1 MLNLFVT
8 KWTYLL
14 LATEKPEIVGITE
27 TWIHTNMR
35 DFEGEFEIPGYKTF
49 KKDRLDR
56 EGGGVMLYVRGHLDP
71 VECKIETEHE
81 MVGVVLNKLEKKNS
95 IYILFIGLLTRVQ
108 KVMKVCIA
116 I

>member
-1 MLNLFVT
+1 
-8 KWTYLL
+8 
-14 LATEKPEIVGITE
+14 
-27 TWIHTNMR
+27 
-35 DFEGEFEIPGYKTF
+35 
-49 KKDRLDR
+49 
-56 EGGGVMLYVRGHLDP
+56 MLYVRGHLDP

-81 MVGVVLNKLEKKNS
+81 IVGVVLINLKRNS